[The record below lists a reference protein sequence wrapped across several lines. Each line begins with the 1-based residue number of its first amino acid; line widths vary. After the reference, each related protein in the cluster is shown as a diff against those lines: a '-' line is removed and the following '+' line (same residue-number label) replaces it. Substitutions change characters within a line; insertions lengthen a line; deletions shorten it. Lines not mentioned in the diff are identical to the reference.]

1 VVLLEGVAANKV
13 ARDDPARTFW
23 RVFESYD
30 NHAVAS
36 STTTPT
42 IEAVLFAD
50 LVGSDEFQI
59 AVGANVV
66 VTTIAS

>member
-50 LVGSDEFQI
+50 LVGSDEF
-59 AVGANVV
+59 
-66 VTTIAS
+66 